1 MLMKTPSLRRSV
13 RGLLRRGA
21 LTALASL
28 PLACL
33 TLALPAQAQE
43 KTPLR
48 ILVGYPPGGSVD
60 VLARLIADAVRDD
73 FSSVIVDNKPGAAG
87 RIALGMARNAK
98 PDGQTLIV
106 APSGPM
112 VIFPHVYKKLEY
124 DPVKDF
130 TPISLLGT
138 FQFGIASGPGSN
150 ARTIGEM
157 MAKAKADAKS
167 GTYGSSGQGTLP
179 HFLGVMLEQIS
190 GTPLIHVP
198 FQGGA
203 PANVALL
210 GGHIGYKIDVVSE
223 SVELHRG
230 GKARLIAV
238 TGATR
243 DAQVPEVP
251 TLKES
256 GIDMVATGWFAVY
269 APPGMSPEL
278 AQRLSSLVVAAAR
291 RPANVEKMKALG
303 LDVVASNPAGLAEA
317 QRADLLRWEKPI
329 KATGIQL
336 D

>member
-1 MLMKTPSLRRSV
+1 LFENLGDRMKKLFKTVKRAL
-13 RGLLRRGA
+13 GL
-21 LTALASL
+21 S
-28 PLACL
+28 
-33 TLALPAQAQE
+33 LALSFSMAVQAQD
-43 KTPLR
+43 KQPLK

-60 VLARLIADAVRDD
+60 VIARLLADSLRDD
-73 FSSVIVDNKPGAAG
+73 FSSIIVENKPGAGG
-87 RIALGMARNAK
+87 RIALQQAKNSK

-112 VIFPHVYKKLEY
+112 VVFPHVYKKLEY

-130 TPISLLGT
+130 SPISQLGV
-138 FQFGIASGPGSN
+138 FQFGITAGPAGSAKNVSEMLAN
-150 ARTIGEM
+150 AKKDPKN
-157 MAKAKADAKS
+157 A
-167 GTYGSSGQGTLP
+167 TYGSSGQGTLP

-190 GTPLIHVP
+190 GTTLVHVP

-223 SVELHRG
+223 SVELHKA

-238 TGATR
+238 TGNVR
-243 DAQVPEVP
+243 DTQVPEVP

-256 GIDMVATGWFAVY
+256 GVNMEATGWFALY
-269 APPGMSPEL
+269 GPAGMSAEMV
-278 AQRLSSLVVAAAR
+278 QRMNQLVVGAMKK
-291 RPANVEKMKALG
+291 PVNMDKMKGLG
-303 LDVVASNPAGLAEA
+303 LEVIGSTPAGLVEA
-317 QRADLLRWEKPI
+317 QRSDLQRWEKPI

>member
-1 MLMKTPSLRRSV
+1 MKSV
-13 RGLLRRGA
+13 RKSAFKA
-21 LTALASL
+21 LVLALAASFSI
-28 PLACL
+28 CSN
-33 TLALPAQAQE
+33 AQE
-43 KTPLR
+43 KQALK

-60 VLARLIADAVRDD
+60 VVARLIADSIRDE
-73 FSSVIVDNKPGAAG
+73 FSSVVVDNKPGAAG
-87 RIALGMARNAK
+87 RIALGQAKLAK

-124 DPVKDF
+124 DPAKDF
-130 TPISLLGT
+130 SPITLIGSFQLGIT
-138 FQFGIASGPGSN
+138 AGPATKATSVSEMLAS
-150 ARTIGEM
+150 
-157 MAKAKADAKS
+157 AKADPKNA
-167 GTYGSSGQGTLP
+167 TYGSSGLGTLP
-179 HFLGVMLEQIS
+179 HFLGVMLEQNS
-190 GTPLIHVP
+190 GTTLVHVP

-223 SVELHRG
+223 SVELHRA

-238 TGATR
+238 TGNTR

-256 GIDMVATGWFAVY
+256 GVNMEATGWFAMY
-269 APPGMSPEL
+269 APAGMSPEL
-278 AQRLSSLVVAAAR
+278 VQRINRIVVAAIR
-291 RPANVEKMKALG
+291 RPANMDKMKSLG
-303 LDVVASNPAGLAEA
+303 LEIIASSPAGLADA

>member
-1 MLMKTPSLRRSV
+1 MKQLFKLGVKSL
-13 RGLLRRGA
+13 GLG
-21 LTALASL
+21 
-28 PLACL
+28 
-33 TLALPAQAQE
+33 LALLCSVTLQAQD
-43 KTPLR
+43 KQPLK

-60 VLARLIADAVRDD
+60 VIARLLADSLRDD
-73 FSSVIVDNKPGAAG
+73 FGSIIVENKPGAGG
-87 RIALGMARNAK
+87 RIALQQAKSSK

-112 VIFPHVYKKLEY
+112 VVFPHVYKKLEY

-130 TPISLLGT
+130 SPISQLGV
-138 FQFGIASGPGSN
+138 FQFGITAGPASNVKTVAEMLAN
-150 ARTIGEM
+150 ARTDPKN
-157 MAKAKADAKS
+157 A
-167 GTYGSSGQGTLP
+167 TYGSSGQGTLP

-190 GTPLIHVP
+190 GTNLVHVP

-223 SVELHRG
+223 SVELHRA

-238 TGATR
+238 TGNVR
-243 DAQVPEVP
+243 DSQVPEVP

-256 GIDMVATGWFAVY
+256 GVNMEATGWFAIY
-269 APPGMSPEL
+269 GPAGMSADL
-278 AQRLSSLVVAAAR
+278 VQRLNQLVVAAIKK
-291 RPANVEKMKALG
+291 PANMDKMKNLG
-303 LDVVASNPAGLAEA
+303 LEVIGSSSSGLVDA
-317 QRADLLRWEKPI
+317 QRADLQRWEKPI

>member
-1 MLMKTPSLRRSV
+1 MSMNLPTLRR
-13 RGLLRRGA
+13 RLLARLAHGGA
-21 LTALASL
+21 VAAALL
-28 PLACL
+28 LV
-33 TLALPAQAQE
+33 TPAAPVQAQD
-43 KTPLR
+43 KAPLR

-60 VLARLIADAVRDD
+60 VLARLIAEAVRDD
-73 FSSVIVDNKPGAAG
+73 FASVIVDNKPGAAG
-87 RIALGMARNAK
+87 RIALGMARAAK

-150 ARTIGEM
+150 VRTVGEM
-157 MAKAKADAKS
+157 MAKAKADPKT

-223 SVELHRG
+223 SVELHRA

-238 TGATR
+238 TGASR

-269 APPGMSPEL
+269 APPGMSAEQ
-278 AQRLSSLVVAAAR
+278 AQRLSSLVAGAVR

-329 KATGIQL
+329 KATGVQL

>member
-1 MLMKTPSLRRSV
+1 MKQLLKMSLKAF
-13 RGLLRRGA
+13 GLGIA
-21 LTALASL
+21 LFCSFSL
-28 PLACL
+28 
-33 TLALPAQAQE
+33 QAQD
-43 KTPLR
+43 KQPLK

-60 VLARLIADAVRDD
+60 VIARLLADSLRDD
-73 FSSVIVDNKPGAAG
+73 FSSIIVENKPGAGG
-87 RIALGMARNAK
+87 RIALQQAKNSK

-112 VIFPHVYKKLEY
+112 VVFPHVYKKLEY

-130 TPISLLGT
+130 SPISQLGV
-138 FQFGIASGPGSN
+138 FQFGITAGPASNVKNVAEMIAN
-150 ARTIGEM
+150 AKKDPKN
-157 MAKAKADAKS
+157 A
-167 GTYGSSGQGTLP
+167 TYGSSGQGTLG

-190 GTPLIHVP
+190 GTTLVHVP

-223 SVELHRG
+223 SVELHRA

-238 TGATR
+238 TGNVR

-256 GIDMVATGWFAVY
+256 GVDMVSTAWFAVY
-269 APPGMSPEL
+269 APAGMSAEMV
-278 AQRLSSLVVAAAR
+278 QRLNGLIVTAIKK
-291 RPANVEKMKALG
+291 PANSDKMKNLG
-303 LDVVASNPAGLAEA
+303 LEVIGSTPAGLAEA
-317 QRADLLRWEKPI
+317 QRTDLQRWEKPI
-329 KATGIQL
+329 KTTGIQL